1 MARRGRG
8 PVVVQRNTRPG
19 LVETMARTAVVAGTA
34 TAVSGA
40 VSKSM
45 GGGASAEAQQQSAV
59 AQQQM
64 ADQQAA
70 MMAQA
75 QAAQAAAA
83 PTGLTDEGIQKL
95 KELASLKDAG
105 IITEI
110 EFEVQK
116 AKILNG

>member
-1 MARRGRG
+1 MSRRGRG
-8 PVVVQRNTRPG
+8 PAVVGRNSRPSLVQTAA
-19 LVETMARTAVVAGTA
+19 TTAVVVGTA
-34 TAVSGA
+34 KVVGNA
-40 VSKSM
+40 M
-45 GGGASAEAQQQSAV
+45 DGGSSAQAQQQSAV

-70 MMAQA
+70 MMAQS
-75 QAAQAAAA
+75 AAA

>member
-1 MARRGRG
+1 MVRRGRG
-8 PVVVQRNTRPG
+8 PVVVQRNSRPG

-45 GGGASAEAQQQSAV
+45 GGGASAQAQQQSAA

-70 MMAQA
+70 MMAQ
-75 QAAQAAAA
+75 AQAAAA

-116 AKILNG
+116 AKILNA